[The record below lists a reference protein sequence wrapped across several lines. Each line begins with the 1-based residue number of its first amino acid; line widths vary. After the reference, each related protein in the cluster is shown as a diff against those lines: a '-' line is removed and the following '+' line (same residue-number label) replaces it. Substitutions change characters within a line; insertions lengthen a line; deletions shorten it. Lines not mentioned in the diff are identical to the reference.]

1 VTDPQRFERLPG
13 EPSRAYYAFTK
24 YRNLGPKRSLSAV
37 QQELELERI
46 RQEYNATGS
55 LPVRTGVHQ
64 DGGHERATKRP
75 QRSGVLGRWSMQWD
89 WVERAQA
96 WDRYIDQLRLARHLD
111 QVEEMAKRHT
121 NQSEA
126 CQAVIMENIKEC
138 LVERRAK
145 RKPTKDMIREA
156 ALLMRRLPA
165 MQDEERK
172 SRSVVVKSGKDS
184 DPAGGD
190 FFMVAQIHQP
200 KREGDFD
207 PLELLAPPKRVS
219 FMDEDAPLPEDPNDG
234 PEDGVP
240 RAPKGQR

>member
-1 VTDPQRFERLPG
+1 VADSQRFERLPG
-13 EPSRAYYAFTK
+13 EPSLAYDAFTK
-24 YRNLGPKRSLSAV
+24 YRNLGPKRSLAAV
-37 QQELELERI
+37 LRELELERL
-46 RQEYNATGS
+46 RQVYNTTGS
-55 LPVRTGVHQ
+55 LPGRTGAQQV
-64 DGGHERATKRP
+64 GGHERATKRP
-75 QRSGVLGRWSMQWD
+75 QRSGVLGRWSKQWD

-96 WDRYIDQLRLARHLD
+96 WDRYIDQLRLARDLD

-121 NQSEA
+121 HQSEA
-126 CQAVIMENIKEC
+126 CQAVIMESIKEY

-145 RKPTKDMIREA
+145 RKPTEDMIREA

-172 SRSVVVKSGKDS
+172 GLSVVVKSGKDA

-190 FFMVAQIHQP
+190 FFLVTQIHQP
-200 KREGDFD
+200 KREQDFD
-207 PLELLAPPKRVS
+207 PLELLKQPARES
-219 FMDEDAPLPEDPNDG
+219 FMAEDATPAEDPNDG